1 MAITDATTNLD
12 TTYTEKSTVTF
23 TAGTLNV
30 VSDLVS
36 EVESKLQRG
45 ILSTSSLPKLS
56 DVQRWLIRAKQE
68 IAGVKGFTWKRRY
81 ASVTTVAGQYR
92 YSLPPDYQ
100 GGFTRFRDVSNNV
113 SIIILATNMYDERY
127 PDPSEETSGEPVVAA
142 IKNMEVWLAPPPGDA
157 YEIEL
162 EYDRSGD
169 DNTPTDFSWLPE
181 VERFLCCDFA
191 TAESFE
197 ALRNY
202 SAMNSFRK
210 KWMEGIARASRADGK
225 KKWKTTDFQ
234 ARSIFQQHK
243 AHNTQ

>member
-1 MAITDATTNLD
+1 MGITDATTNLD
-12 TTYTEKSTVTF
+12 TTYTEQSTVAF
-23 TAGTLNV
+23 TAGTLSTV
-30 VSDLVS
+30 ADLVT

-45 ILSTSSLPKLS
+45 ILSTSSLPKAS

-68 IAGVKGFTWKRRY
+68 IAGVKNFTWKRRY
-81 ASVTTVAGQYR
+81 ASVTTVANQYR

-100 GGFTRFRDVSNNV
+100 GGFTKLRDVSNNKA
-113 SIIILATNMYDERY
+113 IIIINTHMFDERY
-127 PDPSEETSGEPVVAA
+127 PDPSEESQGEVEVAA
-142 IKNMEVWLAPPPGDA
+142 VKNMEVWFAPVPGDA
-157 YEIEL
+157 YDIEL

-181 VERFLCCDFA
+181 SERFLCCDFA
-191 TAESFE
+191 ISEAFE

-202 SAMNSFRK
+202 SAMNSFRN
-210 KWMEGIARASRADGK
+210 KWKEGMRRAERSDGK